1 MASKGNQRHVKRIAS
16 NRYLHVERKVNKYVA
31 KPDAGR
37 HTGASSI
44 ALATVLKEKLM
55 LAKNSFEA
63 SKALKSGS
71 IEVNGK
77 IVRNAGYPVGFGD
90 IIHIKPAKE
99 SFTVFVG
106 NKGAVELKK
115 HSGKEEQ
122 VFKVVGK
129 HLSKGKALMVRLHDG
144 SVLKAAKDVM
154 VNDSVTLKNGS
165 IDKVMKLQEGA
176 SCLIIKGVHASES
189 GTVKSIKKGTATRPT
204 TVEIEGKQGS
214 AETLLDNIMVIGR

>member
-1 MASKGNQRHVKRIAS
+1 MASKGNNRHVKRIAS
-16 NRYLHVERKVNKYVA
+16 NRYLHIERKVRKYVA
-31 KPDAGR
+31 KPNAGR
-37 HTGASSI
+37 HTGLSSI
-44 ALATVLKEKLM
+44 SITTVLKEKLA

-63 SKALKSGS
+63 SKALKGGS

-77 IVRNAGYPVGFGD
+77 VVKDPRYPVGFGD
-90 IIHIKPAKE
+90 IIHVKPAKE
-99 SFTVFVG
+99 SFVVSVG

-122 VFKVVGK
+122 AFKVIGK
-129 HLSKGKALMVRLHDG
+129 YLAKGKETMVRLHNG
-144 SVLKAAKDVM
+144 SVLKAGKEVK

-176 SCLIIKGVHASES
+176 SCLVIRGVHASEE
-189 GTVKSIKKGTATRPT
+189 GRIKSIKKGTATRPT

-214 AETLLDNIMVIGR
+214 TETLLDNVMVIGR